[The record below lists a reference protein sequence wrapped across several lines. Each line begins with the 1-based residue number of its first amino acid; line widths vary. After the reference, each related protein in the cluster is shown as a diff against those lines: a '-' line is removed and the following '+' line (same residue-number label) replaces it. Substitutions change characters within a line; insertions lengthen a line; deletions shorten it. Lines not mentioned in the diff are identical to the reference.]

1 MKTTILCLSFDK
13 TVSASRKA
21 VLEEAG
27 YTVVASTTVPDA
39 LQMLSAVSFDLLIVG
54 HRFSSTDKHKLTA
67 QARETGTP
75 VLLICGA
82 SAEADI
88 PADLR
93 VYALEG
99 TTGLVAAVAR
109 VLPAKTAA
117 SRPAAA

>member
-13 TVSASRKA
+13 TVSTSRKA
-21 VLEEAG
+21 ALEEAG

-39 LQMLSAVSFDLLIVG
+39 LQILSAVSLDLMIVG
-54 HRFSSTDKHKLTA
+54 HRFSSADKHKLAA

-82 SAEADI
+82 SAEVDI